1 MTGRAGAS
9 AANAGTLICAI
20 PAPLPRQRRGPQGD
34 IPHTSRS
41 RDITSWTPSPHYS
54 PGAKLKALLAQP
66 GILVCP
72 GVYDGFSLRL
82 VEQAGYKTANIS
94 GAGLSESDL
103 GWADVGIMGYGEN
116 LRASAALAAISSVPL
131 QADAD
136 TGYGNALN
144 VYFTVQGFERAGLA
158 CVMIEDQVWPKRCGH
173 MEGKNVISAEE
184 GVEKIRAAAEARR
197 DPDFVIK
204 ARTDATAIHGLGEA
218 IRRLN
223 LYAEAGADMLFADA
237 LLSAQDIA
245 TAAKNVIKP
254 LTVNMGFGIRQRP
267 TTPLLSVKQLED
279 MGVKAVSFP
288 RMLTSAAIQ
297 GMKNALAVLG
307 QSIDEG
313 RVIDR
318 PDLLVPF
325 GELNELMGLKPAA
338 RARAVVL
345 AAGQALSGGGG
356 GRHPPPG
363 GGGGGGGGGGNG
375 NDAGLRS
382 APCASSTTRF
392 GSTASRRS
400 PTRSVRISTGCR
412 SRSRC

>member
-1 MTGRAGAS
+1 
-9 AANAGTLICAI
+9 
-20 PAPLPRQRRGPQGD
+20 
-34 IPHTSRS
+34 
-41 RDITSWTPSPHYS
+41 
-54 PGAKLKALLAQP
+54 
-66 GILVCP
+66 
-72 GVYDGFSLRL
+72 
-82 VEQAGYKTANIS
+82 
-94 GAGLSESDL
+94 
-103 GWADVGIMGYGEN
+103 
-116 LRASAALAAISSVPL
+116 
-131 QADAD
+131 
-136 TGYGNALN
+136 
-144 VYFTVQGFERAGLA
+144 
-158 CVMIEDQVWPKRCGH
+158 

-237 LLSAQDIA
+237 LLSADDIA

-325 GELNELMGLKPAA
+325 GELNDLMGLKKL
-338 RARAVVL
+338 RAL
-345 AAGQALSGGGG
+345 ELSFS
-356 GRHPPPG
+356 
-363 GGGGGGGGGGNG
+363 
-375 NDAGLRS
+375 D
-382 APCASSTTRF
+382 
-392 GSTASRRS
+392 
-400 PTRSVRISTGCR
+400 VRKT
-412 SRSRC
+412 

>member
-1 MTGRAGAS
+1 MDAAVKKLSSGAQLRALMDA
-9 AANAGTLICAI
+9 
-20 PAPLPRQRRGPQGD
+20 
-34 IPHTSRS
+34 
-41 RDITSWTPSPHYS
+41 
-54 PGAKLKALLAQP
+54 P

-94 GAGLSESDL
+94 GAGLSESNL
-103 GWADVGIMGYGEN
+103 GWADIGIMGYAEN
-116 LRASAALAAISSVPL
+116 VRASAALAAISAIPL
-131 QADAD
+131 SADGD

-158 CVMIEDQVWPKRCGH
+158 CLMIEDQVWPKRCGH
-173 MEGKNVISAEE
+173 MEGKQVISAEE

-197 DPDFVIK
+197 DPGFVIK
-204 ARTDATAIHGLGEA
+204 ARTDATAIHGVTEA

-223 LYAEAGADMLFADA
+223 LYAEAGADLLFADA
-237 LLSAQDIA
+237 LLSAEDIA
-245 TAAKNVIKP
+245 TVARNVIRP

-267 TTPLLSVKQLED
+267 TTPLLSVRQLED

-288 RMLTSAAIQ
+288 RLLTAAAIQ

-325 GELNELMGLKPAA
+325 GELNELMGLGQLRSLERSFGAA
-338 RARAVVL
+338 RE
-345 AAGQALSGGGG
+345 S
-356 GRHPPPG
+356 
-363 GGGGGGGGGGNG
+363 
-375 NDAGLRS
+375 
-382 APCASSTTRF
+382 
-392 GSTASRRS
+392 
-400 PTRSVRISTGCR
+400 
-412 SRSRC
+412 